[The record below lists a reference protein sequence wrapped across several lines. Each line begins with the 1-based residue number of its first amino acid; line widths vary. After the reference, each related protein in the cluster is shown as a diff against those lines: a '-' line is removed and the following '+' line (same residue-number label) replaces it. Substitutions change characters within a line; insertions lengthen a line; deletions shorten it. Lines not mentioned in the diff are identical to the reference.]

1 MLTGSNQ
8 KVSDQER
15 GSNVPLR
22 RRCITGV
29 RAEPKLLKVV
39 FMWNVETPYHSGT
52 VLFEPESESQDE
64 PIGQGKK
71 LHGTTPGLYQKQ
83 HFGAG

>member
-39 FMWNVETPYHSGT
+39 FMWNVETPYDSGSFFFRNREASRKT
-52 VLFEPESESQDE
+52 SR
-64 PIGQGKK
+64 
-71 LHGTTPGLYQKQ
+71 
-83 HFGAG
+83 

>member
-39 FMWNVETPYHSGT
+39 FMWNVETPYDSGSFFLGT
-52 VLFEPESESQDE
+52 
-64 PIGQGKK
+64 GKRVARRADSDA
-71 LHGTTPGLYQKQ
+71 GLGGWTKQ
-83 HFGAG
+83 MPFCNETNTG